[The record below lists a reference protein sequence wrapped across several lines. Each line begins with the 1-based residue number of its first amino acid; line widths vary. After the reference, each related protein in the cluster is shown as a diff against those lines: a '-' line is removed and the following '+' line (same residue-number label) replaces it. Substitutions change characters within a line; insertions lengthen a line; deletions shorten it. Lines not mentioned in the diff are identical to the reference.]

1 MENSMAD
8 QMREIKEERRLQ
20 GGFQSLW
27 SMPLII
33 EEEIHKLKFK
43 KKLSIR
49 TKLWLFDWY
58 PILIIVIGGLS
69 IIYHTLEIFKAFK
82 GL

>member
-1 MENSMAD
+1 MKNSMSD
-8 QMREIKEERRLQ
+8 QMRKIQEERTLQ

-27 SMPLII
+27 SMPLTT
-33 EEEIHKLKFK
+33 EEEIHKLPFK
-43 KKLSIR
+43 EKLSIR

-58 PILIIVIGGLS
+58 PVLMIVVGGLS
-69 IIYHTLEIFKAFK
+69 IIYHILEILKAFK

>member
-1 MENSMAD
+1 MKNSMAD

-27 SMPLII
+27 SMPLTT

-43 KKLSIR
+43 RKLSIR

-58 PILIIVIGGLS
+58 PILIIVVGGLS
-69 IIYHTLEIFKAFK
+69 ITYHILEILKAFK

>member
-1 MENSMAD
+1 MENSMSD
-8 QMREIKEERRLQ
+8 QMRKIQEERRLQ
-20 GGFQSLW
+20 GEFQSLW
-27 SMPLII
+27 SMPLTT

-58 PILIIVIGGLS
+58 PILVIVVGGLS
-69 IIYHTLEIFKAFK
+69 IIYHILEILKAFK